1 MLWLRKNNVIIFLIL
16 LTMLCIPALAALFHP
31 GFFLTDDGNWMI
43 IRFSA
48 FYEALRNGQFPPRFL
63 LQLNHGYGYPV
74 ADFLYPLFMYM
85 GIPLHLLGLNFTDSV
100 KAILGGSILFS
111 GIFTLFWLKKLVK
124 LSSALAGAFI
134 YVVAPYHLW
143 DVYHRGSVGEVLA
156 LAVVPF
162 ILWQVERKNS
172 VLAAVGIAFLIMAHN
187 SLAVLFLPFIIGYMI
202 VRKSFP
208 WVYVGG
214 IVAYA
219 LSLSA
224 FFWIPALYDKQ
235 FTIFDKTPVSVIS
248 DYFLTYNTS
257 LLVGWIGVFTIVLT
271 FPLLL
276 KKLSTPLRYFWLVAM
291 FTLFL
296 TLPISSSI
304 WSISHIAPYFQ
315 FPYRFLS
322 LTILVFAGLA
332 AFFIDVLPRKIQIL
346 GIILF
351 ISLGYLSSWNLF
363 SPLVYQNYPDSF
375 YSTNQDSTTV
385 HNEYTSLWV
394 KTQPTTTPANQV
406 EVVKGNGVIVD
417 TLARGN
423 KVSFNTILTTPSLV
437 QINVMYFP
445 GWNVFVDGKK
455 TNFSY
460 DNTYGVMQV
469 LVPSG
474 QHSVKAVFSETPVR
488 IFADVVSMLSILLL
502 PILYKR
508 LKRYETD

>member
-1 MLWLRKNNVIIFLIL
+1 MLWLRKNSVLIFLIIL
-16 LTMLCIPALAALFHP
+16 VALCIPAVTALFHA

-43 IRFSA
+43 IRLSA
-48 FYEALRNGQFPPRFL
+48 FYEALRNGQVPPRFL

-74 ADFLYPLFMYM
+74 ADFLYPLFMYI
-85 GIPLHLLGLNFTDSV
+85 GIPIHILGLTFADSI
-100 KAILGGSILFS
+100 KTILGGSIILS

-124 LSSALAGAFI
+124 IESALVGAFL
-134 YVVAPYHLW
+134 YVFAPYHLW

-156 LAVVPF
+156 IGVVPF
-162 ILWQVERKNS
+162 ILWQIERKNILW
-172 VLAAVGIAFLIMAHN
+172 VAVGIALLILAHN
-187 SLAVLFLPFIIGYMI
+187 SLAVLFLPFIIGYI
-202 VRKSFP
+202 VIRKSFS
-208 WVYVGG
+208 WKYLVG

-235 FTIFDKTPVSVIS
+235 FTIFDKTPVSLIS

-257 LLVGWIGVFTIVLT
+257 LLVGWIGVLTIVLT

-276 KKLSTPLRYFWLVAM
+276 KKLPTPLKYFWLVAM
-291 FTLFL
+291 MTLFL
-296 TLPISSSI
+296 TLPISSWV

-332 AFFIDVLPRKIQIL
+332 AFCVDILPKKIHIL

-351 ISLGYLSSWNLF
+351 VAVGYLSSWSLLT
-363 SPLVYQNYPDSF
+363 PLVYQNYPDTF

-385 HNEYTSLWV
+385 HNEYTPIWV
-394 KTQPTTTPANQV
+394 KSQPTSSPENQV
-406 EVVKGNGVIVD
+406 ELIKGNGTILD
-417 TLARGN
+417 TVAKGN
-423 KVSFNTILTTPSLV
+423 KVIFNTILTTPSLV
-437 QINVMYFP
+437 QINVVYFP

-455 TNFSY
+455 TDFSY

-469 LVPSG
+469 GILSG
-474 QHSVKAVFSETPVR
+474 QHTVQAVFSETPVR
-488 IFADVVSMLSILLL
+488 IFADVVTVVSILLL
-502 PILYKR
+502 PIFYRK
-508 LKRYETD
+508 LKKYETA